1 MWNLCQIQQRT
12 RVHATPRRHR
22 SSLQSLALFESNT
35 KRRKNNTPIQSEKQL
50 HSNMFSKR
58 SLMWMAASCVVPVG
72 FYIGLS
78 ARESNDD
85 EIKEK
90 KRIDILINERLEKRK
105 EDQRQ
110 QQQQQQ
116 QQEKDSA
123 NE

>member
-1 MWNLCQIQQRT
+1 
-12 RVHATPRRHR
+12 
-22 SSLQSLALFESNT
+22 
-35 KRRKNNTPIQSEKQL
+35 
-50 HSNMFSKR
+50 
-58 SLMWMAASCVVPVG
+58 MAASCVVPVG

-110 QQQQQQ
+110 QRQQQQQ
-116 QQEKDSA
+116 QQEKDSV